1 MIRRTILFGLAGA
14 FAAVLAAGPAAA
26 EPVGFLGVVEGTVE
40 VKPTG
45 ATSFTAAALDRD
57 VSIGDSIRTGRA
69 SLAKLVLKD
78 DSVITIDEET
88 ELVVDQYVLGSGAQE
103 PSKVSLLSG
112 HVRTKVGEAF
122 GGSTRFQLHTPT
134 AVIGVK
140 GTEWLTWYLSQQET
154 TYVCVV
160 SGIVTVESNDPSV
173 TGSYE
178 PPVGSCAKALPH
190 LRPEGSDLPTDLVAI
205 DAANRVL
212 EGEVPNVASGPGDT
226 DSDFPPSDDT
236 PLDPG
241 DVPAIDPPDPQPDPQ
256 PQPEPQPIFDPE
268 IDIGGVDDG
277 GTGGGPD

>member
-1 MIRRTILFGLAGA
+1 MINRTLRLGLAGA
-14 FAAVLAAGPAAA
+14 IALALLAAGPALA
-26 EPVGFLGVVEGTVE
+26 EPVGFLGVVEGEVE
-40 VKPTG
+40 VRPGGTG
-45 ATSFTAAALDRD
+45 SFTAAAIDREIS
-57 VSIGDSIRTGRA
+57 VGDAIRTGRD

-88 ELVVDQYVLGSGAQE
+88 ELVIDHYVLGSGASE
-103 PSKVSLLSG
+103 PSRVSLLSG

-122 GGSTRFQLHTPT
+122 GGTTRLQLHTPT

-140 GTEWLTWYLSQQET
+140 GTEWLTWYLSQQEI
-154 TYVCVV
+154 TYVCVL
-160 SGIVTVESNDPSV
+160 SGIVTLESSDPAV

-190 LRPEGSDLPTDLVAI
+190 LRPEGWDLPTDPTAI

-212 EGEVPNVASGPGDT
+212 EGEVPNVASGPTDF
-226 DSDFPPSDDT
+226 DSDFPPPNDT

-241 DVPAIDPPDPQPDPQ
+241 DLPQIDPPQPDPEPQPQ
-256 PQPEPQPIFDPE
+256 PQPEPVDPI